1 MPALSKVQ
9 LETKKKKREKRLQDA
24 RNRIDLNL
32 GKGKRAAKSPV
43 SKKKPV
49 DRYRRTGGFG
59 MSQGQKTKI
68 DLEKKKKRDAAIA
81 KREASKPT
89 DRIHSPTKTEKPKL
103 SRRQLTEQR
112 AAKSRPKIKEQA
124 KQLKI
129 KAEDKSK
136 FVEGGLRAAQKRAQ
150 ENVGTAASLLI
161 GGPAL
166 GLGIKAVSGGFKL
179 GDKIYKTVSAARNAA
194 NKAKKL
200 RQKEALK
207 KTKEAEAKRKKLE
220 AANKRRKKTKEPK
233 VSTQTASGRGKVT
246 EKPGER
252 QTWLQ
257 KLKEQRQA
265 RAKKKADA
273 KKKTEAQAKKDAK
286 KKDNGRSSTEKTTD
300 AATKHRE
307 SLASAATKGRGKG
320 TGTSTTTKPKPTV
333 SLKDR
338 ILARPINTKTG
349 KPYGTKSTQ
358 YKNWRNKV
366 DKYKARGKGAAKLG
380 AAGAAGYGL
389 SELLRDRQP
398 GQKPKPPTDRFQ
410 GAVKTTAKPKTK
422 TTSSQP
428 PASARKEYVSPKTK
442 INGMMAPV
450 DRGKPGRTIGTQAGG
465 KGPSVK
471 GQVDP
476 TAVGPGPKVPAKYT
490 SADYKDFLSSRGG
503 IKGFQRNL
511 FGKNKTLE
519 EGTKRARE
527 AYDEE
532 QRDRKRDPDKYQYGA
547 GRRSKLK
554 KGGVVGK
561 SKGGMVR
568 FSTGGRVL
576 DTYDYN

>member
-1 MPALSKVQ
+1 MS
-9 LETKKKKREKRLQDA
+9 
-24 RNRIDLNL
+24 
-32 GKGKRAAKSPV
+32 V
-43 SKKKPV
+43 SKPRISRKEKLAEARKRIEGKNKPV

-81 KREASKPT
+81 KRKAQEAK
-89 DRIHSPTKTEKPKL
+89 RKAQEAKVTKKQPKNL
-103 SRRQLTEQR
+103 LREEGPGQGTTPSRRELTEQR

-207 KTKEAEAKRKKLE
+207 KTKEAEAQRKKLE
-220 AANKRRKKTKEPK
+220 AANKRKKTKEPK
-233 VSTQTASGRGKVT
+233 VSAQTKGGRGKVT

-252 QTWLQ
+252 QTWLH
-257 KLKEQRQA
+257 KLKEQRQP

-428 PASARKEYVSPKTK
+428 PASAKRVYHPKPSDAARRTYTPKTK
-442 INGMMAPV
+442 INGMMAPK
-450 DRGKPGRTIGTQAGG
+450 KPKEEIGSAMSGRPEGRAQRR
-465 KGPSVK
+465 
-471 GQVDP
+471 
-476 TAVGPGPKVPAKYT
+476 
-490 SADYKDFLSSRGG
+490 DYEDFLSKHSG
-503 IKGFQRNL
+503 IKGFQKNL
-511 FGKNKTLE
+511 FGKDKTVAE
-519 EGTKRARE
+519 ASKRARE

>member
-32 GKGKRAAKSPV
+32 GKGKRTAKSPV

-207 KTKEAEAKRKKLE
+207 KTKEAEAQRKKLE
-220 AANKRRKKTKEPK
+220 AANKRKKTKGPK
-233 VSTQTASGRGKVT
+233 VSAQTKGGRGKVT

-286 KKDNGRSSTEKTTD
+286 KKDNGRTSSEKTLD
-300 AATKHRE
+300 AATAHQRRVGE
-307 SLASAATKGRGKG
+307 AATKGRGKG

-349 KPYGTKSTQ
+349 KPYGPRSAQ

>member
-32 GKGKRAAKSPV
+32 GKGKRTAKSPV

-207 KTKEAEAKRKKLE
+207 KTKEAEAQRKKLE
-220 AANKRRKKTKEPK
+220 AANKRKKTKGPK
-233 VSTQTASGRGKVT
+233 VSAQTKGGRGKVT

-286 KKDNGRSSTEKTTD
+286 KKDNGRTSSEKTLD
-300 AATKHRE
+300 AATAHQRRVGE
-307 SLASAATKGRGKG
+307 AATKGRGKG

-349 KPYGTKSTQ
+349 KPYGPRSAQ

-389 SELLRDRQP
+389 SELLRDRKP

-428 PASARKEYVSPKTK
+428 PASAKRVYHPKPSDAARRTYTPKTK
-442 INGMMAPV
+442 INGMMAPK
-450 DRGKPGRTIGTQAGG
+450 KPKEEIGSAMSGRPEGRAQRR
-465 KGPSVK
+465 
-471 GQVDP
+471 
-476 TAVGPGPKVPAKYT
+476 
-490 SADYKDFLSSRGG
+490 DYEAFLSKHSG
-503 IKGFQRNL
+503 IKGFQKNL
-511 FGKNKTLE
+511 FGKDNTVAE
-519 EGTKRARE
+519 ASKRARE

>member
-1 MPALSKVQ
+1 M
-9 LETKKKKREKRLQDA
+9 
-24 RNRIDLNL
+24 
-32 GKGKRAAKSPV
+32 
-43 SKKKPV
+43 
-49 DRYRRTGGFG
+49 
-59 MSQGQKTKI
+59 
-68 DLEKKKKRDAAIA
+68 
-81 KREASKPT
+81 
-89 DRIHSPTKTEKPKL
+89 
-103 SRRQLTEQR
+103 
-112 AAKSRPKIKEQA
+112 
-124 KQLKI
+124 
-129 KAEDKSK
+129 
-136 FVEGGLRAAQKRAQ
+136 
-150 ENVGTAASLLI
+150 
-161 GGPAL
+161 

-207 KTKEAEAKRKKLE
+207 KTKEAEAQRKKLE
-220 AANKRRKKTKEPK
+220 AANKRKKTKEPK
-233 VSTQTASGRGKVT
+233 VSAQTKGGRGKVT

-257 KLKEQRQA
+257 KLKEQRRA

-273 KKKTEAQAKKDAK
+273 KKKAEAQAKKDAK

-389 SELLRDRQP
+389 SELLRDRKP

-410 GAVKTTAKPKTK
+410 SAVKTTAKPKK
-422 TTSSQP
+422 ITSPQR
-428 PASARKEYVSPKTK
+428 PASAKRVYHPKPSDAARRTYTPKTK
-442 INGMMAPV
+442 INGMMAPK
-450 DRGKPGRTIGTQAGG
+450 KPKEEIGSAMSGRPEGRAQRR
-465 KGPSVK
+465 
-471 GQVDP
+471 
-476 TAVGPGPKVPAKYT
+476 
-490 SADYKDFLSSRGG
+490 DYEDFLSKHSG
-503 IKGFQRNL
+503 IKGFQKNL
-511 FGKNKTLE
+511 FGKDKTVAE
-519 EGTKRARE
+519 ASKRARE

>member
-32 GKGKRAAKSPV
+32 GKGKRTAKSPV

-207 KTKEAEAKRKKLE
+207 KTKEAEAQRKKLE
-220 AANKRRKKTKEPK
+220 AANKRKKTKEPK
-233 VSTQTASGRGKVT
+233 VSAQTKGGRGKVT

-286 KKDNGRSSTEKTTD
+286 KKDNGRTSSEKTLD
-300 AATKHRE
+300 AATAHQRRVGE
-307 SLASAATKGRGKG
+307 AATKGRGKG

-389 SELLRDRQP
+389 SELLRDRKP